1 MIFCPKCGSK
11 NIIPILYGYPNYEA
25 VKSAKEGKIKLGGCI
40 VDFHANDKYCNNCGY
55 EWSRL
60 NMTEKDIVKVR
71 YRLWIDE
78 QSKEK
83 ITDDSEA
90 QWSYDIYPDGRI
102 KFCSYPINSRKI
114 LNKEMYEIKYD
125 TAIYIY
131 NHLNIAFNSR
141 EFFLLE
147 KNVNSEI
154 VTDCYSY
161 ELTITYSSG
170 QKVKNRNKLEYEPV
184 CNLFF
189 SQFKEVP
196 KLNKTI
202 KRFIRESD

>member
-1 MIFCPKCGSK
+1 MICCPKCGSK
-11 NIIPILYGYPNYEA
+11 NIIPILYGYPSYEA
-25 VKSAKEGKIKLGGCI
+25 MKLEKEGKIKLGGCI
-40 VDFHANDKYCNNCGY
+40 VDFFLNDKYCSNCGY

-78 QSKEK
+78 QSKDK

-90 QWSYDIYPDGRI
+90 QWSYDIYPNGRI
-102 KFCSYPINSRKI
+102 VFCSYPINSRKI
-114 LNKEMYEIKYD
+114 LKKEMYEINNN
-125 TAIYIY
+125 AVMYIY
-131 NHLNIAFNSR
+131 THLNTIFNSTNI
-141 EFFLLE
+141 FLLE
-147 KNVNSEI
+147 KNDNSEI

-170 QKVKNRNKLEYEPV
+170 QKVKNRNKLEYDPV

-189 SQFKEVP
+189 SQFKDVP

-202 KRFIRESD
+202 KRFIRGD